1 MNKSMSSVWIF
12 FILMSSRAYGCLRA
26 VAVRKRR
33 QNVIAM
39 KICSMLLIQ
48 AHENMKVHMRSD

>member
-1 MNKSMSSVWIF
+1 M
-12 FILMSSRAYGCLRA
+12 RA

-48 AHENMKVHMRSD
+48 AHENMKMYMRSD